1 MKMKILYLL
10 MVGILFAGCAQYKK
24 IEIED
29 VRISKVNMHSAKEID
44 LQFSVEVENPS
55 GTPFKLQ
62 SIDGVLY
69 RNGAEFANLILLEE
83 VTAPARF
90 TGAVEANC
98 RLALSNPMAA
108 LALGLNMA
116 SLNNDTFTVDFV
128 ATVRGGA
135 LKKNFRYKDVP
146 LSQIIKKFGIKL

>member
-10 MVGILFAGCAQYKK
+10 MIGILFAGCAQYKE

-69 RNGAEFANLILLEE
+69 RNGAEFAKLILLEE

-90 TGAVEANC
+90 TGDVEANC

-128 ATVRGGA
+128 ATVKGGA